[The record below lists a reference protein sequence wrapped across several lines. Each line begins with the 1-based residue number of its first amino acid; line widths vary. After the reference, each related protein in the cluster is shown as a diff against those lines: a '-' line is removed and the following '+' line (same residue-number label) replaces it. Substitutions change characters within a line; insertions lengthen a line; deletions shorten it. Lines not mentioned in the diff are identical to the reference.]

1 VAIELQKTV
10 TFAPGK
16 ISATLAEMSPAD
28 DTDEELMQRY
38 QIGEAAAFDILY
50 ARHKGGVFRYMLRQC
65 RDRGVAEEL
74 FQEVWLNLIKSR
86 ASYVVRAKFST
97 YIYSIA
103 HNRIIDHYRQSG
115 REVPLSYMHD
125 SDGGED
131 SMAKVSANDGHQPDA
146 LLSVKQGATEFLRLL
161 QSLPEAQREAFLLHE
176 EAGMSIEEIAVA
188 TNVNAETAKSRL
200 RYALSKLRDG
210 LKEVV

>member
-1 VAIELQKTV
+1 MQSMS
-10 TFAPGK
+10 TFAPAK
-16 ISATLAEMSPAD
+16 ISVTLTEMTLD
-28 DTDEELMQRY
+28 TDTDEDLMLRY
-38 QIGEAAAFDILY
+38 RDGDAAAFEVLY
-50 ARHKGGVFRYMLRQC
+50 GRHKGGVFRYMLRQC

-74 FQEVWLNLIKSR
+74 FQEVWMNLIKAR
-86 ASYVVRAKFST
+86 ASYVVRARFST

-115 REVPLSYMHD
+115 REVPLSYKQD
-125 SDGGED
+125 SEDGED
-131 SMAKVSANDGHQPDA
+131 KLENISANDRHQPDA
-146 LLSVKQGATEFLRLL
+146 LLSAKQGAAEFLRLL
-161 QSLPEAQREAFLLHE
+161 QNLPEAQREAFLLHE

>member
-1 VAIELQKTV
+1 MQSMS
-10 TFAPGK
+10 TFAPAK
-16 ISATLAEMSPAD
+16 ISVTLTEMTLET
-28 DTDEELMQRY
+28 DTDEDLMLRY
-38 QIGEAAAFDILY
+38 RDGDAAAFEVLY
-50 ARHKGGVFRYMLRQC
+50 GRHKGGVFRYMLRQC

-74 FQEVWLNLIKSR
+74 FQEVWMNLIKAR
-86 ASYVVRAKFST
+86 ASYVVRARFST

-103 HNRIIDHYRQSG
+103 HNRIIDHYRQSE
-115 REVPLSYMHD
+115 REVPLSYKQD
-125 SDGGED
+125 SEDGED
-131 SMAKVSANDGHQPDA
+131 KLENISANDRHQPDA
-146 LLSVKQGATEFLRLL
+146 LLSAKQGAAEFLRLL
-161 QSLPEAQREAFLLHE
+161 QNLPEAQREAFLLHE

>member
-1 VAIELQKTV
+1 MEM
-10 TFAPGK
+10 
-16 ISATLAEMSPAD
+16 TLAD

-38 QIGEAAAFDILY
+38 QIGDAAAFEILY

-65 RDRGVAEEL
+65 RERGVAEEL
-74 FQEVWLNLIKSR
+74 FQEVWLNLINAR
-86 ASYVVRAKFST
+86 ASYVVRARFST

-103 HNRIIDHYRQSG
+103 HNRLIDHYRESG
-115 REVPLSYMHD
+115 REVPLSYSRD
-125 SDGGED
+125 DEDGED
-131 SMAKVSANDGHQPDA
+131 RLANIPAGDVQQPDRVLA
-146 LLSVKQGATEFLRLL
+146 AKQGATEFLRLL

-176 EAGMSIEEIAVA
+176 EADMSIEEIAVA

-200 RYALSKLRDG
+200 RYALNKLRSG

>member
-1 VAIELQKTV
+1 VAIKVQNAA
-10 TFAPGK
+10 TFAPDK
-16 ISATLAEMSPAD
+16 ISATLAGMSLAD

-38 QIGEAAAFDILY
+38 QIGDAAAFEILY

-74 FQEVWLNLIKSR
+74 FQEVWMNLIKAR
-86 ASYVVRAKFST
+86 ASYVVRARFST

-103 HNRIIDHYRQSG
+103 HNRLIDHYRETG
-115 REVPLSYMHD
+115 RQVPLSYTQD
-125 SDGGED
+125 ED
-131 SMAKVSANDGHQPDA
+131 ADEDRMENISANDGHQPDA
-146 LLSVKQGATEFLRLL
+146 LLSAKQGAIEFLRLL

-176 EAGMSIEEIAVA
+176 EADMSIEEIAAA

-200 RYALSKLRDG
+200 RYALSKLRSG